1 MAPTVRYHRIEGTL
15 VVMPRICVPVP
26 LRWSDMDSF
35 GHVNNAVFLRILE
48 EARIQA
54 FLGKRGEGDG
64 SLMDTGVL
72 VARHEIDYSAPL
84 KYREEPIM
92 VHMWLTTLGGA
103 SFDMQYEVT
112 DGPELEKPKVYA
124 RAESTLVMFDL
135 AAQRARRI
143 RDSEIKVLTAWQ
155 EEPMLLGKAR
165 REARKAKNAQMDPA
179 QP

>member
-1 MAPTVRYHRIEGTL
+1 
-15 VVMPRICVPVP
+15 
-26 LRWSDMDSF
+26 MDSF

-54 FLGKRGEGDG
+54 FLGKRGDGDG

-72 VARHEIDYSAPL
+72 VARHEIDYTAPL
-84 KYREEPIM
+84 KYREEPIS

-112 DGPELEKPKVYA
+112 DGPEIEKPVTYA

-135 AAQRARRI
+135 AGQRARRI
-143 RDSEIKVLTAWQ
+143 RESEIQVLSAWKDD
-155 EEPMLLGKAR
+155 PILLGKAR
-165 REARKAKNAQMDPA
+165 REARKAKNAISP
-179 QP
+179 QPQTP